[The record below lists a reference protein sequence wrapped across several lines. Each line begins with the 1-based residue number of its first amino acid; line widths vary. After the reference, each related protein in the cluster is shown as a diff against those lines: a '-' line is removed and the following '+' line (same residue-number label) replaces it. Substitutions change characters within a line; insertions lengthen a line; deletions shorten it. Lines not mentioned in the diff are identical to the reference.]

1 MDLFQAM
8 SVYVRVV
15 EAGSMTA
22 AAQQCEMSTT
32 MVGNHLKALEQ
43 RLGVRLLNRTTRR
56 QRLTEFG
63 TAYYQRC
70 LEVLGLVADSE
81 RLAEQTHDEPSGTL
95 RITAPLTFGT
105 ERLAPALSEFSLHNP
120 RVKLDVVLTNRRPDL
135 LDNGFDVAFRL
146 GALEPS
152 NLIARPLIDYTLTMC
167 ASREYLAR
175 RGTPEKP
182 EDLQQHDCL
191 AFAYPAGDDWQSVA
205 RQWRLHG
212 PEGEV
217 EVAVSGPMLINSS
230 AGLHQAART
239 GMGIVMVPDAL
250 VEQDLRDGKLVAL
263 MPSYQLPS
271 RPMHLVYAQDRHRLP
286 KLRRFVDFA
295 VKMWGKHSPP
305 LTSSPSPAP
314 VFPDSDPGTAA

>member
-8 SVYVRVV
+8 SVYVKVV

-22 AAQQCEMSTT
+22 AASQCEMSTT

-63 TAYYQRC
+63 SAYYQRC

-81 RLAEQTHDEPSGTL
+81 RLAEQALDEPSGNL

-105 ERLAPALSEFSLHNP
+105 ERLAPALSEFSLQNP

-135 LDNGFDVAFRL
+135 LENGLDVAFRL

-167 ASREYLAR
+167 ASPEYLAR
-175 RGTPEKP
+175 RGTPQTP
-182 EDLQQHDCL
+182 EDLRHHDCL
-191 AFAYPAGDDWQSVA
+191 SFAYPAGDDWQSV
-205 RQWRLHG
+205 QKEWRLAG
-212 PEGEV
+212 PDGEV
-217 EVAVSGPMLINSS
+217 SVGVSGPMLINSS
-230 AGLHQAART
+230 AGLHQAALT
-239 GMGIVMVPDAL
+239 GMGIVMMPDAL
-250 VEQDLRDGKLVAL
+250 VEQDLRDGKLLAL
-263 MPSYQLPS
+263 MPDFCPPS
-271 RPMHLVYAQDRHRLP
+271 RPMHLVYAQDRYRLP

-295 VKMWGKHSPP
+295 VQKWGKH
-305 LTSSPSPAP
+305 
-314 VFPDSDPGTAA
+314 

>member
-8 SVYVRVV
+8 TVYVKVV

-22 AAQQCEMSTT
+22 AALQCEMSTT

-63 TAYYQRC
+63 AAYYQRC

-81 RLAEQTHDEPSGTL
+81 RLAEQALDEPSGTL

-120 RVKLDVVLTNRRPDL
+120 RVKLDVMLTNRRPDL
-135 LDNGFDVAFRL
+135 LENGLDVAFRL
-146 GALEPS
+146 GELEAS

-167 ASREYLAR
+167 ASPAYLAR
-175 RGTPEKP
+175 RGTPQIP
-182 EDLQQHDCL
+182 EDLQHHDCL
-191 AFAYPAGDDWQSVA
+191 SFAYPAGDDWHSVEKE
-205 RQWRLHG
+205 WRLAG
-212 PEGEV
+212 PDGDV
-217 EVAVSGPMLINSS
+217 LVAVSGPMLINSS

-239 GMGIVMVPDAL
+239 GMGIVMLPDAL
-250 VEQDLRDGKLVAL
+250 VEQDLKDGKLLAL
-263 MPSYQLPS
+263 MPDYCPPS
-271 RPMHLVYAQDRHRLP
+271 RPMNLMYAQDRYRLP

-295 VKMWGKHSPP
+295 LQMWGKH
-305 LTSSPSPAP
+305 
-314 VFPDSDPGTAA
+314 

>member
-8 SVYVRVV
+8 SVYVKVV
-15 EAGSMTA
+15 ETGSMTA
-22 AAQQCEMSTT
+22 AAFQCDMSTT

-63 TAYYQRC
+63 VAYYQRC

-81 RLAEQTHDEPSGTL
+81 RLAEQALDEPSGTL
-95 RITAPLTFGT
+95 CITAPLTFGT
-105 ERLAPALSEFSLHNP
+105 ERLAPALSEFSRQNP

-135 LDNGFDVAFRL
+135 LENGLDVAFRL

-167 ASREYLAR
+167 ASPDYLAR
-175 RGTPEKP
+175 RGTPQTP
-182 EDLQQHDCL
+182 EDLRHHDCL
-191 AFAYPAGDDWQSVA
+191 SFAYPAGDDWQSV
-205 RQWRLHG
+205 QKEWRLAG

-217 EVAVSGPMLINSS
+217 SVGVSGPMLINSS

-239 GMGIVMVPDAL
+239 GMGIVMMPDAL
-250 VEQDLRDGKLVAL
+250 VEQDLKDGKLLAL
-263 MPSYQLPS
+263 MPDYCPPR

-286 KLRRFVDFA
+286 KLRRFVEFA
-295 VKMWGKHSPP
+295 VQMWGKH
-305 LTSSPSPAP
+305 
-314 VFPDSDPGTAA
+314 

>member
-8 SVYVRVV
+8 TVYVKVV

-22 AAQQCEMSTT
+22 AALQCEMSTT

-63 TAYYQRC
+63 AAYYQRC

-81 RLAEQTHDEPSGTL
+81 RLAEQALDEPSGTL

-120 RVKLDVVLTNRRPDL
+120 RVKLDVTLTNRRPDL
-135 LDNGFDVAFRL
+135 LENGLDVAFRL
-146 GALEPS
+146 GELEAS

-167 ASREYLAR
+167 ASPAYLAR
-175 RGTPEKP
+175 RGTPQIP
-182 EDLQQHDCL
+182 EDLQHHDCL
-191 AFAYPAGDDWQSVA
+191 SFAYPAGDDWHSVEKE
-205 RQWRLHG
+205 WRLAG
-212 PEGEV
+212 PDGDV
-217 EVAVSGPMLINSS
+217 LVAVSGPMLINSS

-239 GMGIVMVPDAL
+239 GLGIVMLPDAL
-250 VEQDLRDGKLVAL
+250 VEQDIKDGKLLAL
-263 MPSYQLPS
+263 MPDYCPPS
-271 RPMHLVYAQDRHRLP
+271 RPMNLMYAQDRYRLP

-295 VKMWGKHSPP
+295 LQMWGKH
-305 LTSSPSPAP
+305 
-314 VFPDSDPGTAA
+314 

>member
-8 SVYVRVV
+8 TVYVKVV
-15 EAGSMTA
+15 ETGSMTA
-22 AAQQCEMSTT
+22 AALQCEMSTT

-81 RLAEQTHDEPSGTL
+81 RLAEQALDEPSGIL

-105 ERLAPALSEFSLHNP
+105 ERLAPALSEFSLQHP

-135 LDNGFDVAFRL
+135 LENGLDVAFRL

-167 ASREYLAR
+167 ASPQYLAR
-175 RGTPEKP
+175 RGTPQTP
-182 EDLQQHDCL
+182 EDLRHHDCL
-191 AFAYPAGDDWQSVA
+191 SFAYPAGDDWQSV
-205 RQWRLHG
+205 QKEWRLAG
-212 PEGEV
+212 PDGEV
-217 EVAVSGPMLINSS
+217 SVGVGGPMLINSS

-239 GMGIVMVPDAL
+239 GMGIVMMPDAL
-250 VEQDLRDGKLVAL
+250 VEEDLRQGKLVAL
-263 MPSYQLPS
+263 MHDYCPPS
-271 RPMHLVYAQDRHRLP
+271 RPMHLVYAQDRYRLP

-295 VKMWGKHSPP
+295 VQRWGKH
-305 LTSSPSPAP
+305 
-314 VFPDSDPGTAA
+314 

>member
-1 MDLFQAM
+1 
-8 SVYVRVV
+8 
-15 EAGSMTA
+15 MTA
-22 AAQQCEMSTT
+22 AALQCEMSTT

-63 TAYYQRC
+63 AAYYQRC

-81 RLAEQTHDEPSGTL
+81 RLAEQALDEPSGTL

-152 NLIARPLIDYTLTMC
+152 SLIARPLIDYTLTMC
-167 ASREYLAR
+167 AAPQYLAR
-175 RGTPEKP
+175 RGVPEHP
-182 EDLQQHDCL
+182 ADLQHHDCL
-191 AFAYPAGDDWQSVA
+191 SFAYPAGDDWQSVEK
-205 RQWRLHG
+205 QWRLSG
-212 PEGEV
+212 PEGDV
-217 EVAVSGPMLINSS
+217 AVAVSGPMLINSS
-230 AGLHQAART
+230 AAMHQAART
-239 GMGIVMVPDAL
+239 GMGIVMMPDAL
-250 VEQDLRDGKLVAL
+250 VEQDLKDGNLQAL
-263 MPSYQLPS
+263 MPDYQPLS
-271 RPMHLVYAQDRHRLP
+271 RPMHLVYAQDRYRLP

-295 VKMWGKHSPP
+295 MQLWGRH
-305 LTSSPSPAP
+305 
-314 VFPDSDPGTAA
+314 